1 MMFHIDLKL
10 LTHLNRHKCSA
21 CYKQYKKWEHL
32 IEHMRV
38 SYHSFHEPKC
48 GVCKKHCK
56 SWESVRE
63 HLTGPLP
70 KGQCANIFSTNGC
83 ELCLN
88 IFDSSNALEMH
99 KDSCRMTP
107 ALSPKC
113 VQPGMEDSDDRVPG
127 VVATDS
133 SMENDEDQVAGV
145 VDMDSSMENDDDHV
159 DEMVVM
165 DSSTGNDDDRGPEVV
180 AMDCEMVGGG
190 SDGSLDLCARVC
202 IIDEDENVIF
212 HSYVKP
218 VIPVTNFRY
227 ELTGLKEDYL
237 ENAVPLMEIKEKVEE
252 ILYNGES
259 LWKAR
264 LKGGKARLLVG
275 HDLDHDLYCLKMT
288 YPEHLIRDTAKYRPL
303 MRTNLI
309 SHSLK
314 YLTRMHLGYDI
325 QSGAHDPYEDCVA
338 ALRLY
343 KRMRSQPHL
352 NGGFPG
358 SSSSGGDVETTSKRN
373 PFDPSGWRDLEKM
386 SPDDLLNMSVP
397 DYKCWC
403 LDSRTVNS

>member
-1 MMFHIDLKL
+1 METEPREDPPKIQ
-10 LTHLNRHKCSA
+10 RHKCSA

-70 KGQCANIFSTNGC
+70 KGQCAKIFSTNGC

-107 ALSPKC
+107 AF
-113 VQPGMEDSDDRVPG
+113 
-127 VVATDS
+127 
-133 SMENDEDQVAGV
+133 
-145 VDMDSSMENDDDHV
+145 
-159 DEMVVM
+159 
-165 DSSTGNDDDRGPEVV
+165 TGNDDDRGPEVV

-190 SDGSLDLCARVC
+190 SDGSLDLCAGVC

-237 ENAVPLMEIKEKVEE
+237 EHAVPLMEIKEKVEE